1 MVEGRHKEVVLS
13 KGDDAAAACIS
24 LSKKLNKKCES
35 KSVQQGGVQISKLGW
50 KYQHVWINAKYWLSP
65 VYKHWKAHVA

>member
-24 LSKKLNKKCES
+24 LTTKDEFKMRKYISPNTRVFMY
-35 KSVQQGGVQISKLGW
+35 VQVRIKR
-50 KYQHVWINAKYWLSP
+50 V
-65 VYKHWKAHVA
+65 

>member
-24 LSKKLNKKCES
+24 LSKKLNLKCER
-35 KSVQQGGVQISKLGW
+35 KSAQIKVCCSFT
-50 KYQHVWINAKYWLSP
+50 
-65 VYKHWKAHVA
+65 